1 MEHESNAAERI
12 IRRFGGQS
20 ALAALLGKRQ
30 STIEH
35 WARTGRVP
43 AQWQIPLMSL
53 GRQRGVILE
62 AKDFVELK
70 PNPIQPAEGRLGI
83 LLVGLGAVASTFISG
98 VEHARRGSGRPV
110 GSLTQMGTI
119 RLGKRTENRSPL
131 IREFVPLANLDD
143 IVFGAWDPF
152 PDNAYEA
159 AVKCGVLDRHEHIEP
174 IADFLKS
181 IKPMPA
187 AFDQYYVKRLN
198 GPNVKRGTKMELTE
212 QIRADIRTFKS
223 ANNCDRLVMVW
234 CASTE
239 IYMEEGPSHLNLE
252 SFEAALDANDE
263 TIAPSMLY
271 AYAALMEGIPFA
283 NGAPNLT
290 ADIPAL
296 VKLAIDQ
303 GVPICGK
310 DFKTGQ
316 TLIKTV
322 LAPMLK
328 ARMLG
333 LNGWYS
339 TNILGNRDGEVLDDP
354 ESFKTKEESKL
365 GVLEYILQPQLYPEL
380 YSDVYHK
387 VRINYYPPRGDNKE
401 GWDNIDIFGWLGYPM
416 QLKIDFLCRD
426 SILAAPLLLDLALF
440 LDLAKRA
447 GMKGIQEWLSFYFKS
462 PQHAATV
469 YPEHDFFIQQTK
481 LKNTLRWMMGEEQ
494 ITHLGLEYYQDYQ
507 EE

>member
-1 MEHESNAAERI
+1 MEQGANAAERI

-43 AQWQIPLMSL
+43 AQWQAPLISL
-53 GRQRGVILE
+53 GRQRGVIVE
-62 AKDFVELK
+62 AKDFVEPS

-98 VEHARRGSGRPV
+98 VEHTRRGSGRPI
-110 GSLTQMGTI
+110 GSLTQMGAI

-143 IVFGAWDPF
+143 LVVGAWDPF

-181 IKPMPA
+181 IEPMPA
-187 AFDQYYVKRLN
+187 AFDQRYVKRLD
-198 GPNVKRGTKMELTE
+198 GPNVKRGTKRELAE
-212 QIRADIRTFKS
+212 QIRADIRAFKS
-223 ANNCDRLVMVW
+223 ARTCDRLVMVW
-234 CASTE
+234 CGSTE
-239 IYMEEGPSHLNLE
+239 IYMEEGPSHRSLKA
-252 SFEAALDANDE
+252 FEAALDANDA

-296 VKLAIDQ
+296 VELACDQ

-316 TLIKTV
+316 TLIKTT

-354 ESFKTKEESKL
+354 QSFKTKEESKL

-387 VRINYYPPRGDNKE
+387 VRINYYPPLGDNKE
-401 GWDNIDIFGWLGYPM
+401 GWDNIDLFGWLGYPM
-416 QLKIDFLCRD
+416 QVKINFLCRD

-440 LDLAKRA
+440 LDLARRA

-462 PQHAATV
+462 PQHAASV
-469 YPEHDFFIQQTK
+469 YPEHDVFIQQTK
-481 LKNTLRWMMGEEQ
+481 LKNMLRWMMGEEQ

>member
-1 MEHESNAAERI
+1 
-12 IRRFGGQS
+12 
-20 ALAALLGKRQ
+20 
-30 STIEH
+30 
-35 WARTGRVP
+35 
-43 AQWQIPLMSL
+43 MSL
-53 GRQRGVILE
+53 ARQQGVILE
-62 AKDFVELK
+62 AKDFVEPK
-70 PNPIQPAEGRLGI
+70 PTTIQPAEGRLGI
-83 LLVGLGAVASTFISG
+83 LLVGLGAVASTFIAG
-98 VEHARRGSGRPV
+98 VELARRGIGQPV

-119 RLGKRTENRSPL
+119 RLGKRTENRAPL
-131 IREFVPLANLDD
+131 IRDFVPLANLDD

-181 IKPMPA
+181 ITPMPA
-187 AFDQYYVKRLN
+187 AFDQYYVKRLDA
-198 GPNVKRGTKMELTE
+198 PNVKRGSKLVLTE
-212 QIRADIRTFKS
+212 QIREDIRNFKA
-223 ANNCDRLVMVW
+223 ANQCERLVMVW
-234 CASTE
+234 CGSTE
-239 IYMEEGPSHLNLE
+239 IFMEAGESHATVEAFEG
-252 SFEAALDANDE
+252 ALSDSDVA
-263 TIAPSMLY
+263 IAPSMLY
-271 AYAALMEGIPFA
+271 AYAALQEGIPFA

-296 VKLAIDQ
+296 ADLATER

-316 TLIKTV
+316 TLLKTV
-322 LAPMLK
+322 IAPMLK

-333 LNGWYS
+333 LAGWYS

-365 GVLEYILQPQLYPEL
+365 GVLEYILQPDTYPDLYR
-380 YSDVYHK
+380 DAYHK
-387 VRINYYPPRGDNKE
+387 VRINYYPPRGDAKE

-426 SILAAPLLLDLALF
+426 SILAAPLVLDLALF
-440 LDLAKRA
+440 LDLAQRA

-462 PQHAATV
+462 PQHAASV
-469 YPEHDFFIQQTK
+469 YPEHDLFIQQTK

-494 ITHLGLEYYQDYQ
+494 ITHLGREYYQD
-507 EE
+507 EEQ